1 MSFLSKISRI
11 PKLLW
16 ARILALPG
24 FVWRTLWVC
33 YFIVA
38 IVVISVRYV
47 VLPQVA
53 NERERIEDFLSAQVG
68 LPVKISSVK
77 AEWAGLHPSLEL
89 LSLRVMDQSKR
100 QALELP
106 RVDAVL
112 GWSSLWRMRPILS
125 RLEIHKPQLE
135 IRREADG
142 SIYVA
147 GIRVKGGAGNASG
160 EENGFSDFILHQG
173 QILIRDAKVSW
184 TDAKRGAPTLSL
196 DKLNLRLDNKY
207 DRHRFAILAS
217 PPSQW
222 SDPLDI
228 RGDLR
233 GEKLSAPES
242 WRGTVYLE
250 VANADLAAW
259 KRWVDYPVAL
269 DHGRASLRSWL
280 NVEGPKVFGVTADV
294 ALANISA
301 QLGDDLPAFN
311 VNTLSGRI
319 RASMRDGDLTVEGER
334 LTMLT
339 GEGGRVEPTSFFLRS
354 HAARGKQPAS
364 VELGTGRLDLGLVAK
379 TAARLPLPASIKEP
393 LQQLQPR
400 GRLDNLKL
408 SWKSIPDAPQQF
420 RIDAKFA
427 QVGVDAGEKFP
438 GMQGLS
444 GQITGDDRE
453 GTFRLNVRNGVFAY
467 PDVMFEDIRLDQ
479 AAIEGGWKHERVQGQ
494 EAESLNV
501 YLNKLQLSNPDLRGE
516 FAGFWRSASDGPGY
530 LDLHGTA
537 QHVRVNS
544 AIHYLP
550 RITPQDTVNW
560 LTQGLRGGQLDN
572 VVLQTAGNLQDF
584 PYRKGGGIFKVGGQM
599 VDAEVMFADGWLGMT
614 NLRGSLLFEGARML
628 IVASSGRYQGVT
640 ASNVRVEI
648 PDMVEH
654 EKQILLVDG
663 KAKGPTTD
671 FLHYVNNSHI
681 AHLAGNFTRGITAR
695 GSGELGLHLEVPL
708 YNANDTKVRGEYRIL
723 SNQVKLISVLPEF
736 YDTNGT
742 LTFTEKGLGLRGAEA
757 SFAGRHVSASGTTDA
772 DGTLRFEAEGAV
784 SSEGLRQIARLPVW
798 DYVRGE
804 SMAHA
809 TIKVKAK
816 SVDVNVSSDLAG
828 MTSSFPAPMQ
838 KPAEQAWPLVFNWH
852 SDGMD
857 DGSSTERWQ
866 VQVNKRMN
874 LVWEDRCTTRC
885 SFARGLFAYG
895 TQVDLPARGWRLAGD
910 FAHLDVEPWR
920 PVVSHL
926 AAGDGA
932 SPDGGQSSLAGLA
945 FKADELDVGGHRFHN
960 VTARAVRQDGNWT
973 LQTEGPQLEGSL
985 VWTDGGRGRLSAR
998 LKRLV
1003 LEPVPAADDATA
1015 PASSSAVQSN
1025 GISELPALDVVADEF
1040 YLRKLSLGRLQLSAV
1055 NADKLWMLQKISL
1068 NSPDFHLEGQGQWMP
1083 RAASSPDQTQLNF
1096 SLTGDNTGAMLD
1108 RLGYVNMV
1116 RNGKAKLTG
1125 ALSWQ
1130 GPPTSIHYPS
1140 LTGKMQLDVASG
1152 RFNKMEPGAGRLL
1165 GLLSLQFLP
1174 RRLTLDF
1181 SDIFSEGF
1189 AFDSIKGDMDLSS
1202 GVLHTKNLEIAGAS
1216 AQVMMRGSTDLGR
1229 EVYDLHLT
1237 VQPTLSETVAIGVT
1251 VGQAAVGVVN
1261 PLVGV
1266 AAYVAQK
1273 LLRDPVEKIF
1283 SYEYE
1288 ISGPWADPKIENTG
1302 NVLLKK
1308 LPKELQVNISP
1319 SVPSSSTPSLPGA
1332 KP

>member
-1 MSFLSKISRI
+1 
-11 PKLLW
+11 
-16 ARILALPG
+16 
-24 FVWRTLWVC
+24 
-33 YFIVA
+33 
-38 IVVISVRYV
+38 
-47 VLPQVA
+47 
-53 NERERIEDFLSAQVG
+53 
-68 LPVKISSVK
+68 
-77 AEWAGLHPSLEL
+77 
-89 LSLRVMDQSKR
+89 
-100 QALELP
+100 
-106 RVDAVL
+106 
-112 GWSSLWRMRPILS
+112 
-125 RLEIHKPQLE
+125 
-135 IRREADG
+135 
-142 SIYVA
+142 
-147 GIRVKGGAGNASG
+147 
-160 EENGFSDFILHQG
+160 
-173 QILIRDAKVSW
+173 
-184 TDAKRGAPTLSL
+184 
-196 DKLNLRLDNKY
+196 
-207 DRHRFAILAS
+207 
-217 PPSQW
+217 
-222 SDPLDI
+222 
-228 RGDLR
+228 
-233 GEKLSAPES
+233 
-242 WRGTVYLE
+242 
-250 VANADLAAW
+250 
-259 KRWVDYPVAL
+259 
-269 DHGRASLRSWL
+269 
-280 NVEGPKVFGVTADV
+280 
-294 ALANISA
+294 
-301 QLGDDLPAFN
+301 
-311 VNTLSGRI
+311 
-319 RASMRDGDLTVEGER
+319 
-334 LTMLT
+334 
-339 GEGGRVEPTSFFLRS
+339 
-354 HAARGKQPAS
+354 
-364 VELGTGRLDLGLVAK
+364 
-379 TAARLPLPASIKEP
+379 
-393 LQQLQPR
+393 
-400 GRLDNLKL
+400 
-408 SWKSIPDAPQQF
+408 
-420 RIDAKFA
+420 
-427 QVGVDAGEKFP
+427 
-438 GMQGLS
+438 
-444 GQITGDDRE
+444 
-453 GTFRLNVRNGVFAY
+453 
-467 PDVMFEDIRLDQ
+467 
-479 AAIEGGWKHERVQGQ
+479 
-494 EAESLNV
+494 
-501 YLNKLQLSNPDLRGE
+501 
-516 FAGFWRSASDGPGY
+516 
-530 LDLHGTA
+530 
-537 QHVRVNS
+537 
-544 AIHYLP
+544 
-550 RITPQDTVNW
+550 
-560 LTQGLRGGQLDN
+560 
-572 VVLQTAGNLQDF
+572 
-584 PYRKGGGIFKVGGQM
+584 
-599 VDAEVMFADGWLGMT
+599 MFADGWLGMT
-614 NLRGSLLFEGARML
+614 NLRGSVLFEGARML

-654 EKQILLVDG
+654 QKQTLLVDG

-695 GSGELGLHLEVPL
+695 GTGELGLHLEVPL
-708 YNANDTKVRGEYRIL
+708 YNANDTKVRGDYRFL
-723 SNQVKLISVLPEF
+723 SNQVKLISALPEF

-757 SFAGRHVSASGTTDA
+757 SFAGRHVTASGTTDA
-772 DGTLRFEAEGAV
+772 DGTLRFEADGAV
-784 SSEGLRQIARLPVW
+784 SAEGLRQMAHLAVW

-804 SMAHA
+804 STAHA

-828 MTSSFPAPMQ
+828 MTSSFPVPMQ
-838 KPAEQAWPLVFNWH
+838 KAPDQAWPLVFNWH

-857 DGSSTERWQ
+857 DGTSTERWQ

-885 SFARGLFAYG
+885 NFARGLFAYG

-920 PVVSHL
+920 PVVSRL

-945 FKADELDVGGHRFHN
+945 FKADELDVAGHRFHN

-973 LQTEGPQLEGSL
+973 LQTEGPQMEGSL

-1003 LEPVPAADDATA
+1003 LEPVPVADDAAA
-1015 PASSSAVQSN
+1015 PASGAVPSN
-1025 GISELPALDVVADEF
+1025 AISELPALDVVADEF

-1083 RAASSPDQTQLNF
+1083 RTTSSPDQTLLNF
-1096 SLTGDNTGAMLD
+1096 SLSSENTGAMLD

-1116 RNGKAKLTG
+1116 RNGKAKLAG

-1140 LTGKMQLDVASG
+1140 LTGKMKLDVASG

-1189 AFDSIKGDMDLSS
+1189 VFDSIKGDMDLSS
-1202 GVLHTKNLEIAGAS
+1202 GVLHTKNLEISGAP
-1216 AQVMMRGSTDLGR
+1216 AQVMMRGSTDLER

-1308 LPKELQVNISP
+1308 LPKELQVNVSP
-1319 SVPSSSTPSLPGA
+1319 VGPSSATPSLPGA